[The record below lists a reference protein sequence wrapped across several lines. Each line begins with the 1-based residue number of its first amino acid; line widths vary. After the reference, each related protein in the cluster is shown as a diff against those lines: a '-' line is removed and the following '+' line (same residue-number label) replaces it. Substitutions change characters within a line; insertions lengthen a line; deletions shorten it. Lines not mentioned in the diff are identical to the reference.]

1 MHYYGAHSVLHGCMG
16 AASAARAA
24 EWLRYQCK
32 PGRYSTA
39 RFDAAAVRVQL
50 RDQDIMDKFPT
61 ALRRRL
67 LHTLYL
73 PHIEDKYLLQGMSSN
88 RFIDALLA
96 SADVDLYMPGVDL
109 VEQNSYVSELMLLVK
124 GTVQV
129 RTPTWCDVF
138 TLRGMEPFPTLSAWP

>member
-1 MHYYGAHSVLHGCMG
+1 M
-16 AASAARAA
+16 
-24 EWLRYQCK
+24 
-32 PGRYSTA
+32 

-73 PHIEDKYLLQGMSSN
+73 PHIEDNYLLQGMSSN

-124 GTVQV
+124 GIVQV
-129 RTPTWCDVF
+129 RTPTCCGEF
-138 TLRGMEPFPTLSAWP
+138 TPKDIEPFTTALKRS